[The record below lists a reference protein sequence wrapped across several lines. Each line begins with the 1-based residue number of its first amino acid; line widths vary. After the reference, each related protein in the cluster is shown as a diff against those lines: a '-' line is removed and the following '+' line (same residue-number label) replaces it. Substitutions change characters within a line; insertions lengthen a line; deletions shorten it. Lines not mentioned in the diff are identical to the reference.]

1 VASGEVPDRAW
12 QIFLEVFEALPR
24 QGPGNRASTARAL
37 ALCSGLPPAPRIAD
51 LGCGTGTQTLHLA
64 ELTGGRIAALDAER
78 RTVSRLVTRV
88 ADGGLSH
95 RVLPVAGDM
104 ARPGLAPGGFD
115 LVWSE
120 GAFYNLGIAPA
131 LDVCRWLLRPGGCV
145 AFSDAVWRTDAP
157 PPEVQAAFADYPGM
171 GRAEDVVATIAACG
185 FVALGHFTLPD
196 DAWWDDFY
204 APMLARIARLR
215 AAYAADAAAL
225 AVLDEIAR
233 EPAMHRRHSSCYA
246 YEFFVARRSSTSSVM
261 SSY

>member
-24 QGPGNRASTARAL
+24 QGPGSRAVTARAL
-37 ALCSGLPPAPRIAD
+37 ALCGGLPPAPRIAD

-64 ELTGGRIAALDAER
+64 ELTGGRVAAVDAER
-78 RTVSRLVTRV
+78 RVVSHLVTR
-88 ADGGLSH
+88 ADRRRSH
-95 RVLPVAGDM
+95 HVLPVVSDM
-104 ARPGLAPGGFD
+104 ARPGLAPGRFD

-120 GAFYNLGIAPA
+120 GAFYNLGIEAA
-131 LDVCRWLLRPGGCV
+131 LAVSGALLRSGGCV
-145 AFSDAVWRTDAP
+145 AFSDAVWRTADP
-157 PPEVQAAFADYPGM
+157 PAEVRAAFADYPGM
-171 GRAEDVVATIAACG
+171 RRAGDVLAAIAASG
-185 FVALGHFTLPD
+185 FETLGHFTLPD

-204 APMLARIARLR
+204 GPMLDRIAHLR
-215 AAYAADAAAL
+215 GAYAADDEAI